1 MDKKALKEAGKEWV
15 DVTVKNFKKIFDD
28 PTGVKKFIKTYQSG
42 KKKGQRTKSRV
53 AQRTGNKYMIDKPTI
68 KVKKKGEIQKG
79 KIQKERPRGGLKAG
93 GLAKRGYGI
102 SKRGR

>member
-15 DVTVKNFKKIFDD
+15 DVTVKNFKKMFDD
-28 PTGVKKFIKTYQSG
+28 PTGVKGFIKDYKSS
-42 KKKGQRTKSRV
+42 KKKHQRTKSRV
-53 AQRTGNKYMIDKPTI
+53 AQRTGNKYMIDKPTT
-68 KVKKKGEIQKG
+68 KVKKKGEIQKA
-79 KIQKERPRGGLKAG
+79 RPGGGLKAG

>member
-1 MDKKALKEAGKEWV
+1 MDKKALKEAGKKYV
-15 DVTVKNFKKIFDD
+15 DKAVESVKRFNKGLVD
-28 PTGVKKFIKTYQSG
+28 PFGVKGFIKDYKSS
-42 KKKGQRTKSRV
+42 KKKHQRTESRV
-53 AQRTGNKYMIDKPTI
+53 AQRTGNKYMIGKKTT
-68 KVKKKGEIQKG
+68 KVKQKG